1 MKVAEVMRS
10 DLKMVSMDTT
20 LADAVAT
27 LADAHVS
34 GLPVVDGR
42 GRLAGVVSTTDI
54 LDAIREAASPEDRE
68 RIFQQTAV
76 NDIMT
81 PRPQT
86 IEPDADVL
94 DAARRMLYLEIRRL
108 FVELD
113 GKLVG
118 VISQTDIVGA
128 LAVRRL

>member
-1 MKVAEVMRS
+1 MKVADLMRS
-10 DLKMVSMDTT
+10 DLKTVLVDTRLT
-20 LADAVAT
+20 DALVT

-34 GLPVVDGR
+34 GLPVVDQR
-42 GRLAGVVSTTDI
+42 GRLAGVVTTTDI
-54 LDAIREAASPEDRE
+54 LTAISEAASTEERE

-76 NDIMT
+76 GDIMT

-94 DAARRMLYLEIRRL
+94 DAARRMLYLEVRRL

-113 GKLVG
+113 GRLVG
-118 VISQTDIVGA
+118 VISQTDIVSA
-128 LAVRRL
+128 LAVGRL

>member
-1 MKVAEVMRS
+1 MKVADVMRTEVIT
-10 DLKMVSMDTT
+10 VSEDTT
-20 LADAVAT
+20 LADAMVT

-34 GLPVVDGR
+34 GLPVVDAQ
-42 GRLAGVVSTTDI
+42 GRLVGVVSTSDVLTA
-54 LDAIREAASPEDRE
+54 LTEAAGPDDRE
-68 RIFQQTAV
+68 RIFQQTV
-76 NDIMT
+76 RDIMT

-94 DAARRMLYLEIRRL
+94 DAARRLLYLEVRRL

-118 VISQTDIVGA
+118 VVSQTDIVGA
-128 LAVRRL
+128 LAVGRL